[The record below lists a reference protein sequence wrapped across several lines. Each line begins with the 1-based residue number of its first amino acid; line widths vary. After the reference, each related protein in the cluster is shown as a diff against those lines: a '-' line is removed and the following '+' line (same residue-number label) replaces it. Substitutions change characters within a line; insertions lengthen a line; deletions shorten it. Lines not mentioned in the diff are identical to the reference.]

1 MTIVKVRLAEGG
13 RIVVPAAMRRAM
25 NIQQGDA
32 LVLEL
37 AGDEL
42 RVRSS
47 KAALERIRA
56 RLKELPKGEMLAS
69 DELIADRR
77 AEAARE

>member
-1 MTIVKVRLAEGG
+1 MAEGG
-13 RIVVPAAMRRAM
+13 RIVVPVALRRAM
-25 NIQQGDA
+25 GIGPGDA

-37 AGDEL
+37 DGDEL

-56 RLKELPKGEMLAS
+56 ELRNLPKGDMLVS

-77 AEAARE
+77 AEALRE